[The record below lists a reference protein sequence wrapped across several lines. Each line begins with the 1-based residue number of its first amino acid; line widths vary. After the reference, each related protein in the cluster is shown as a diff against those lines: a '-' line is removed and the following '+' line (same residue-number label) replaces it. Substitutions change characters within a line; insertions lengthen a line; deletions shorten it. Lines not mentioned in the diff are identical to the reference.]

1 MDEVSMAIENIE
13 DYWRGEPN
21 FGLRRKEWVIEID
34 CRDTD
39 IEDIIPRQSIKLS
52 TAQVQQPSDDR
63 FIRMCAMGLVPF
75 ASELLTR

>member
-1 MDEVSMAIENIE
+1 MAIENIE

-21 FGLRRKEWVIEID
+21 FGLRRQEWVIEID

-39 IEDIIPRQSIKLS
+39 IEDIIPRQRIKMT
-52 TAQVQQPSDDR
+52 TAPITQPNDDR
-63 FIRMCAMGLVPF
+63 FMRMCAMGLVPS

>member
-1 MDEVSMAIENIE
+1 MAIENIE

-21 FGLRRKEWVIEID
+21 FGLRRQAWVIEID

-39 IEDIIPRQSIKLS
+39 IEDIILRQRIKQS
-52 TAQVQQPSDDR
+52 TTQIKQPIDDR
-63 FIRMCAMGLVPF
+63 FIRMCAMGLVPS